1 MKLIYWLVGAPL
13 ALVVVIF
20 AVTNRDGVTL
30 SFWPLPI
37 KLQAPVY
44 LIVLLTL
51 LAGFLVGEFVAWIN
65 GRRWRREARHNARR
79 IEALERELAAK
90 TQAKETGKELSRN
103 ER

>member
-1 MKLIYWLVGAPL
+1 MKLIYWLVGVPL

-44 LIVLLTL
+44 LVVLLTL
-51 LAGFLVGEFVAWIN
+51 VAGFLLGEFVAWIN
-65 GRRWRREARHNARR
+65 GRRWRREARQNARR
-79 IEALERELAAK
+79 VGALERELSAK
-90 TQAKETGKELSRN
+90 TQSKESGNELSRK
-103 ER
+103 EG